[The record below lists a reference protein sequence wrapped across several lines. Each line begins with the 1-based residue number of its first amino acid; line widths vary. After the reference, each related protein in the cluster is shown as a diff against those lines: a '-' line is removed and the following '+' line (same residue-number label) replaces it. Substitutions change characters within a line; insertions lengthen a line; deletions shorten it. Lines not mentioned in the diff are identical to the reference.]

1 MVVGREA
8 YKIVLLEENK
18 KEVYMATSSIFANF
32 DIKSK
37 KEAEDFVKAI
47 DKSLD
52 YNANKNLTKYD
63 ELKDSDAIKAL
74 WIKRK

>member
-1 MVVGREA
+1 
-8 YKIVLLEENK
+8 
-18 KEVYMATSSIFANF
+18 MATSSIFANF

-37 KEAEDFVKAI
+37 KEAEDFVNAI

>member
-37 KEAEDFVKAI
+37 KEAEDFVNAI

>member
-1 MVVGREA
+1 MVVGMEA

-37 KEAEDFVKAI
+37 KEAEDFVNAI